1 MPEVTVEEYFTESL
15 KEFPTQ
21 PTLVGEA
28 KTVTFGN
35 ADDARMYVFDYE
47 YKDHKFRTMQIFSK
61 YDDRF
66 GIFTFTSFR
75 ENMSSDKVTQYE
87 YFAEK
92 RQAIIDNFKYVKR
105 SASHPEPEYERDADG
120 YKLISDK
127 SVAKYSL
134 WVPDDFTV
142 KYSSG
147 ITEATLADGS
157 SITMSVATNTGVVV
171 TEYWAARKAEL
182 EALFGTVN
190 VISADTP
197 TALGDSNAAFAYE
210 YTYTYNYAKTKIGV
224 MQILVYHGAD
234 FYIFTYSSF
243 MEEKEYGISYYDY
256 YLQGTE
262 DKPSKVGSI
271 ISSFKFIDKSG
282 EPSAPEY
289 ERDENGNIIVSDK
302 AIAGFVMSVPD
313 AYRVDYSSA
322 IVSVTR
328 EDGTNISMSKA
339 TYTGVDKDAYWEH
352 RKEELIPLID
362 KDESGNTT
370 LREVEGGI
378 SVAVELDDVKWAFSY
393 EYTYELEGKAY
404 HVYQVLIVKG
414 SNGYVFTYTAYEE
427 NYAEHL
433 SEAKDIL
440 AGIKY

>member
-1 MPEVTVEEYFTESL
+1 MKRIISMLLILASIVCLAACAKDDGIPEGMQLLRGGEDLGYYMYIPEEWVPASMGEVSAAYVSSVDNSSVTYVECPMPEVTVEEYFTESL

-21 PTLVGEA
+21 PTLVEEC

-47 YKDHKFRTMQIFSK
+47 YKEHKFRTMQIFSK
-61 YDDRF
+61 YDGRF

-197 TALGDSNAAFAYE
+197 TALGDSNAAFSYE
-210 YTYTYNYAKTKIGV
+210 YTYTYN
-224 MQILVYHGAD
+224 
-234 FYIFTYSSF
+234 
-243 MEEKEYGISYYDY
+243 
-256 YLQGTE
+256 
-262 DKPSKVGSI
+262 
-271 ISSFKFIDKSG
+271 G
-282 EPSAPEY
+282 E
-289 ERDENGNIIVSDK
+289 V
-302 AIAGFVMSVPD
+302 
-313 AYRVDYSSA
+313 
-322 IVSVTR
+322 
-328 EDGTNISMSKA
+328 
-339 TYTGVDKDAYWEH
+339 
-352 RKEELIPLID
+352 
-362 KDESGNTT
+362 
-370 LREVEGGI
+370 
-378 SVAVELDDVKWAFSY
+378 
-393 EYTYELEGKAY
+393 Y
-404 HVYQVLIVKG
+404 HVYQILAITTFDG
-414 SNGYVFTYTAYEE
+414 FVFTYTA
-427 NYAEHL
+427 
-433 SEAKDIL
+433 KDINYSKHIDV
-440 AGIKY
+440 IKKICDKVTY